1 MVTFLYWA
9 IVKGTGEKVNFIDA
23 DFYEIGTEV
32 TFKNQ
37 IVTIVDVAVEEDP
50 ISCEE
55 LGMQEE
61 DFRYGY

>member
-1 MVTFLYWA
+1 MVIFLYWA

-61 DFRYGY
+61 DFRYM

>member
-37 IVTIVDVAVEEDP
+37 IAIIVDVAVEEDP

-61 DFRYGY
+61 DFRYM